1 MTKAKL
7 KEIVCFID
15 IACGNET
22 ASKIIKDSVISLVST
37 SYTLGIKQIVESED
51 NVGIN
56 TILEMLRM

>member
-7 KEIVCFID
+7 KEIVSFIE

-22 ASKIIKDSVISLVST
+22 ASETIKESVISLVST
-37 SYTLGIKQIVESED
+37 SYVLGDRPTVESED